1 MLSRKLRKN
10 PQIAPVVVL
19 LSGRVLPLL
28 RRGARCRAVAA
39 EPWLVG
45 SARLCS
51 RTRGQQQ
58 PSFGVRAVLLVG
70 IVEQW
75 RMATTCSVR
84 QHSAGRCGD
93 NVRRLAAI
101 PRPSPGESMLRLV
114 VHSIAGRRQSEQRSP
129 IALSHRCACCAAH
142 SLPHILGLACAGSVE
157 TCQNGR
163 FDFGTYQ
170 TRLQS
175 SWQVHR
181 RLAPNVL
188 LLATA
193 SSQAIC
199 ARARPP
205 AAERRPMVAPLGAWP
220 RA

>member
-1 MLSRKLRKN
+1 MPLWRAL
-10 PQIAPVVVL
+10 PCCGC
-19 LSGRVLPLL
+19 GR
-28 RRGARCRAVAA
+28 G
-39 EPWLVG
+39 WLVG

-84 QHSAGRCGD
+84 QHSAWRCGD

-129 IALSHRCACCAAH
+129 KALSHRCACCAAH
-142 SLPHILGLACAGSVE
+142 SLPHIIGLACAGSVE

-175 SWQVHR
+175 SWQVFHR
-181 RLAPNVL
+181 HPTCCFSPRPPP
-188 LLATA
+188 
-193 SSQAIC
+193 SQAIC

-205 AAERRPMVAPLGAWP
+205 AAERRLMVAPIGAWP

>member
-1 MLSRKLRKN
+1 MPLWR
-10 PQIAPVVVL
+10 A
-19 LSGRVLPLL
+19 LPCC
-28 RRGARCRAVAA
+28 GCGAVA
-39 EPWLVG
+39 G
-45 SARLCS
+45 ARLCS

-75 RMATTCSVR
+75 RMATTSSVR
-84 QHSAGRCGD
+84 QHSAWRCGD

-129 IALSHRCACCAAH
+129 KALSHRCACCAAH
-142 SLPHILGLACAGSVE
+142 SLPHIIGLACAGSVE

-170 TRLQS
+170 TRL
-175 SWQVHR
+175 HPR
-181 RLAPNVL
+181 GRLRS
-188 LLATA
+188 TA
-193 SSQAIC
+193 GWHPTCCFSPRPPRKASARV
-199 ARARPP
+199 RARPP
-205 AAERRPMVAPLGAWP
+205 RSGGLW
-220 RA
+220 

>member
-1 MLSRKLRKN
+1 MPLWRAL
-10 PQIAPVVVL
+10 PCCGC
-19 LSGRVLPLL
+19 GR
-28 RRGARCRAVAA
+28 G
-39 EPWLVG
+39 WLVG

-84 QHSAGRCGD
+84 QHSAWRCGD

-129 IALSHRCACCAAH
+129 KALSHRCACCAAH
-142 SLPHILGLACAGSVE
+142 SLPHIIGLACAGSVE

-175 SWQVHR
+175 SWQMRSQAGTQRAEPR
-181 RLAPNVL
+181 RG
-188 LLATA
+188 LLARQSA
-193 SSQAIC
+193 RV
-199 ARARPP
+199 RARPP
-205 AAERRPMVAPLGAWP
+205 RSGGLR
-220 RA
+220 

>member
-1 MLSRKLRKN
+1 MRPPSCVERWVDFCLC
-10 PQIAPVVVL
+10 
-19 LSGRVLPLL
+19 
-28 RRGARCRAVAA
+28 GARCRAVAA

-129 IALSHRCACCAAH
+129 KALSHRCACCAAH
-142 SLPHILGLACAGSVE
+142 SLPHILGLACAGAWKPAKMADSILARNNE
-157 TCQNGR
+157 
-163 FDFGTYQ
+163 
-170 TRLQS
+170 TRL
-175 SWQVHR
+175 WQAAFHR